1 MLAFAEVRPG
11 DGTTADGYVARSLKV
26 RELVALLDRGDR
38 SALPDAVFHLA
49 TVPSMIALRLVRS
62 ADYRLVPLPF
72 AEAFRLA
79 AILTEDATQGPAA
92 QIERPYT
99 QDTVIPAFSYQI
111 AAPVPGED
119 LHTVG
124 TRLLLVAHKEVSPRT
139 VERVLEAV
147 FASRFARM
155 HRELLDRSTFALTPR
170 LAMHPG
176 TRTFLDHDKPFLT
189 AHGVEDLSNTMSVF
203 GALAGGG
210 LFLWQGLRQRRQSRR
225 DQLLVEF
232 MLRVA
237 ECERRI
243 VELELSSSMELE
255 ALIVLQRDLLQLKSE
270 ALERFTQGELG
281 GETLSEL
288 LVPVNAARDHV
299 GELLLHVREN
309 LEEQAETQ
317 GRPAEAL
324 WVEAA
329 AKSDETT

>member
-1 MLAFAEVRPG
+1 
-11 DGTTADGYVARSLKV
+11 
-26 RELVALLDRGDR
+26 
-38 SALPDAVFHLA
+38 
-49 TVPSMIALRLVRS
+49 
-62 ADYRLVPLPF
+62 
-72 AEAFRLA
+72 
-79 AILTEDATQGPAA
+79 
-92 QIERPYT
+92 
-99 QDTVIPAFSYQI
+99 
-111 AAPVPGED
+111 
-119 LHTVG
+119 
-124 TRLLLVAHKEVSPRT
+124 
-139 VERVLEAV
+139 
-147 FASRFARM
+147 
-155 HRELLDRSTFALTPR
+155 
-170 LAMHPG
+170 
-176 TRTFLDHDKPFLT
+176 
-189 AHGVEDLSNTMSVF
+189 MSVF
-203 GALAGGG
+203 GALAGGA

-309 LEEQAETQ
+309 LEARAETQ
-317 GRPAEAL
+317 GRSAEAL

-329 AKSDETT
+329 EKSDETT